1 MQNFIF
7 WNPTKIVFG
16 KGMLAKIGHAALHG
30 KRALLVY
37 GALPILTGLEARLN
51 LLKTPS

>member
-16 KGMLAKIGHAALHG
+16 KGMLAEIGAHAALHG

-37 GALPILTGLEARLN
+37 GALPILTGLEARA
-51 LLKTPS
+51 